1 MAAISQ
7 KIVSLI
13 GGVSQQPDT
22 AKFNGQLRSCDNYY
36 PDTATGLTKRPG
48 LRGIS
53 KLANAVDDGT
63 WFSIFRDDQEK
74 YIIQFSKAGALN
86 VWSANTGIQQTVNTV
101 AAESIAYA
109 THKSTD
115 ELQTLQINDYVFV
128 LNRSK
133 VVAAG
138 AATSAAQTPFAFVTI
153 NTVAYS
159 STYTVT
165 LDNATS
171 FSYTTTHTSG
181 SSHLNVNDIVT
192 NLSNSIDA
200 NANYVA
206 SHIGNVIY
214 IRRAN
219 NGNFAISAV
228 GGNVGTSITAFMGSV
243 TSVAQLPKSFFNGL
257 KIKVEGTTDSGADDY
272 WVKFV
277 TSDGTGA
284 GTGFWEETI
293 APSTVT
299 DLNEETMP
307 HVIIREANGTFTYRQ
322 LDEASALGS
331 AGTTVVT
338 GVPTSVTIASA
349 TSAGH
354 VVGEQFAAR
363 GGTGNNLRLQVT
375 SVQNVLV
382 SNSYSASSSN
392 FVRQVTTTTKQYR
405 PNPRGGGFTYTT
417 TTVSY
422 HWYFSGV
429 KIGETKTNQSVLTIG
444 DTTYSINS
452 AFQSVSNQLQAG
464 LTTVKTIYGII
475 NGISIVQAGQ
485 GYTATNLVQNPAGDT
500 FTVAAVNTQN
510 LEGDDVRLNF
520 WQYREVGDSITNPM
534 PSFVGHTIDAIS
546 FYKNRIVFASRQN
559 VICSQAG
566 DYFNFFASTVIT
578 IVDSDPIDLS
588 ASSLKPIRLK
598 HAISTPQGLLLFGD
612 NAQFLLSTTTEAFSP
627 KTAEVN
633 LLSVFSQ
640 TDRISPVDIG
650 TSFMFLEEGEKAS
663 SIYEM
668 QLGGSSEKPV
678 CIERTRLI
686 PTYIPAAIVSMEVSQ
701 SAGTMALLSRQ
712 EPSRLYLYRWFQNGD
727 TRIEGWFRWNL
738 PGTIQFFTFDHDI
751 LFVVT
756 KHGSNYVL
764 SKMSLLTD
772 TPAESLLFEGQYL
785 DVRLDLFDYN
795 PTVTYDLATN
805 ISNIC
810 FKDGFED
817 LTLQPV
823 LIYLNPDLAGFFQE
837 LPIQYDGTKPV
848 GQRYFI
854 PQEGNETAAGGMCT
868 VARTA
873 GSTTATITSQFPH
886 KLVTGNTITVL
897 TGVVAGDYVVTVLTD
912 TTFTITT
919 VATTALV
926 LVKFVF
932 SCLNTRSKFA
942 LGYKYEARAELP
954 AFYVVKDETRALKDT
969 LNVPRVSRIKV
980 NSYNSGPYRAVVR
993 SDGRDDFELELPQ
1006 INADNYPA
1014 NQIPIIRNAQST
1026 IPVMAKGDQFE
1037 FELIADSP
1045 FQTAFTSLDW
1055 EGTYDNKGIRSV

>member
-22 AKFNGQLRSCDNYY
+22 AKFNGQLRSCDDYY

-74 YIIQFSKAGALN
+74 YIIQFSKAGALK

-109 THKSTD
+109 THKSAD
-115 ELQTLQINDYVFV
+115 ELQTLQINDYIFV

-133 VVAAG
+133 TVAAG
-138 AATSAAQTPFAFVTI
+138 TTASAAQTPYAFVTI

-159 STYTVT
+159 STYSVKIDSTT
-165 LDNATS
+165 FTYA
-171 FSYTTTHTSG
+171 TTHTTG
-181 SSHLNVNDIVT
+181 SSQLNVNNIVT
-192 NLSNSIDA
+192 SLSNSIDA
-200 NANYVA
+200 NADYVA
-206 SHIGNVIY
+206 SHVGNVIY
-214 IRRAN
+214 IYRAN
-219 NGNFAISAV
+219 SADFSISAV
-228 GGNVGTSITAFMGSV
+228 GGTTGTSLTAFKGSV
-243 TSVAQLPKSFFNGL
+243 TSVAQLPKEFFNGL

-272 WVKFV
+272 WVKFT
-277 TSDGTGA
+277 TSDNTSSGTGS
-284 GTGFWEETI
+284 WEETI
-293 APSTVT
+293 APETII

-307 HVIIREANGTFTYRQ
+307 HVIIREANGTFSYRQ
-322 LDEASALGS
+322 LDETSAIAS

-338 GVPTSVTIASA
+338 GVPTSVTITSA
-349 TSAGH
+349 TKGGN
-354 VVGEQFAAR
+354 VVGEQFAVS

-375 SVQNVLV
+375 SVQDVLV
-382 SNSYSASSSN
+382 SNSYSASSGA
-392 FVRQVTTTTKQYR
+392 FVRQVTTTTRQRVTSGK
-405 PNPRGGGFTYTT
+405 NTS
-417 TTVSY
+417 TVTRTITDY
-422 HWYFSGV
+422 QWYFSGV
-429 KIGETKTNQSVLTIG
+429 RIGVTKNTNPLIIG

-452 AFQSVSNQLQAG
+452 AFQNVSNKLQAG
-464 LTTVKTIYGII
+464 ITVIKTTKGVI

-500 FTVAAVNTQN
+500 FTVATVNTQN

-520 WQYREVGDSITNPM
+520 WQYREVGDSTTNPM

-663 SIYEM
+663 SIFEM

-678 CIERTRLI
+678 SIELTRLI

-712 EPSRLYLYRWFQNGD
+712 EPSRLYLYRWFNNGD
-727 TRIEGWFRWNL
+727 NRIAGWFRWNL

-795 PTVTYDLATN
+795 PTLTYDLATDT
-805 ISNIC
+805 SNIC

-823 LIYLNPDLAGFFQE
+823 LVYLNPDIAGFFQE
-837 LPIQYDGTKPV
+837 LPIQFDGTKPV
-848 GQRYFI
+848 GQQYFI
-854 PQEGNETAAGGMCT
+854 PREGNETAAGGLCT
-868 VARTA
+868 VDRAA
-873 GSTTATITSQFPH
+873 ASTTATITTQFPH

-980 NSYNSGPYRAVVR
+980 NSYNSGPYKAIIR
-993 SDGRDDFELELPQ
+993 SEGRDDFELELPQ
-1006 INADNYPA
+1006 VNADNYPA

-1055 EGTYDNKGIRSV
+1055 EGTYDNKGIKSL